1 MRPGQ
6 RHLYYVSSLL
16 PHVGSSL
23 HPAVCVTCTE
33 TSEGNRNK
41 HKTVSSGHHSAWS
54 DNNYIH
60 DHYETQ
66 TESIQDKDT
75 GQLKE
80 NVTKKQKSKT
90 YVAPSKYKY
99 THAFEG
105 IIND

>member
-23 HPAVCVTCTE
+23 HPAVCVTCTA

-41 HKTVSSGHHSAWS
+41 HRTASSGHHSAWS

-66 TESIQDKDT
+66 TESIQDKYV
-75 GQLKE
+75 GQPKE
-80 NVTKKQKSKT
+80 NVTKKQKTKSYIT
-90 YVAPSKYKY
+90 PGKY
-99 THAFEG
+99 TRICTF
-105 IIND
+105 